1 MSFERIKQDASS
13 IVDLSFTLENLV
25 AEKSKLESLKES
37 KDKILAVDE
46 KISIVKSHIKT
57 FLSNINTGLKQQEAE
72 LNG

>member
-57 FLSNINTGLKQQEAE
+57 FLSSINTGLKQQEAE